1 MKNLIKTVFCAVAAV
16 VLAGCYTGEMPL
28 SKRFIQEADI
38 SSFNEDGRTF
48 LRVRGVSGMPMGVC
62 RSERYVDGNVMYLNL
77 VISESQKGDLRID
90 EQFVI
95 PDRVKM
101 VKMGE
106 DVIWDREGSRRRNR
120 TWF

>member
-1 MKNLIKTVFCAVAAV
+1 MSSLIKTVFCAIAV
-16 VLAGCYTGEMPL
+16 VTLAGCYTGEMPL
-28 SKRFIQEADI
+28 SKRFIQDADI

-77 VISESQKGDLRID
+77 VISENQKGDLRID

-95 PDRVKM
+95 PDRVKK
-101 VKMGE
+101 VQMGE
-106 DVIWDREGSRRRNR
+106 DIIWDRDGSRSRKKA
-120 TWF
+120 WF